1 MLRGLYASY
10 AGMRAMLMRQD
21 VTASNLA
28 NANSVGYKQDFA
40 VIQAYPRR
48 ELTRVEG
55 IGRSVDL
62 GPVGDG
68 RGGSLVGRV
77 RTDFAQGALK
87 ETGLATDLALE
98 GEGFFAVRRG
108 GEVLY
113 TRAGNFGVDAG
124 GFLVTAGGHP
134 VLGEDANP
142 LQVAGG
148 EVFVGADGTVTVD
161 GEVRGRL
168 MLVAFD
174 DPAALAKAG
183 EGLFAGQGARP
194 AEGTAVRQ
202 GYLEFSNVDAV
213 EQMVSMIECFRAYE
227 SCQRMLQAQD
237 RTLQKLIE
245 QVGKV

>member
-10 AGMRAMLMRQD
+10 AGMRAMLMRQE

-55 IGRSVDL
+55 GGSAVEL
-62 GPVGDG
+62 GTVGDG
-68 RGGSLVGRV
+68 RGGSLVGSV
-77 RTDFAQGALK
+77 RTDFAQGPLK
-87 ETGLATDLALE
+87 DTGMATDLALE
-98 GEGFFAVRRG
+98 GEGFFVVRRG
-108 GEVLY
+108 NETLY
-113 TRAGNFGVDAG
+113 TRAGNFGVDPQG
-124 GFLVTAGGHP
+124 RLVTAAGDL
-134 VLGEDANP
+134 VLGEDGNP
-142 LQVAGG
+142 LRVEGK
-148 EVFVGADGTVTVD
+148 ELTVNSEGSITVD
-161 GEVRGRL
+161 GEARGRL

-174 DPAALAKAG
+174 DPASLSKAG

-194 AEGTAVRQ
+194 ASGVAVRQ
-202 GYLEFSNVDAV
+202 GYRESSNVDAV

-227 SCQRMLQAQD
+227 SGQRILQAQD
-237 RTLQKLIE
+237 RTLQKLID

>member
-55 IGRSVDL
+55 GGRTSEL
-62 GPVGDG
+62 GTVGDG
-68 RGGSLVGRV
+68 RGGSLVGSV
-77 RTDFAQGALK
+77 RTDFTQGALK

-108 GEVLY
+108 NETYY
-113 TRAGNFGVDAG
+113 TRAGNFGVDG
-124 GFLVTAGGHP
+124 EGRLVTARGDL
-134 VLGEDANP
+134 VLGEDGNP
-142 LQVAGG
+142 LLVGGNGIEVGQDGTITVGG
-148 EVFVGADGTVTVD
+148 EA
-161 GEVRGRL
+161 RGRL

-174 DPAALAKAG
+174 DAAALEKVG
-183 EGLFAGQGARP
+183 EGLFSGEGARP
-194 AEGTAVRQ
+194 AEGLAVRQ
-202 GYLEFSNVDAV
+202 GYLEASNVDAV

-227 SCQRMLQAQD
+227 SSQRMLQAQD
-237 RTLQKLIE
+237 RTLQKLID